1 MSYQYQGSCSNIYYS
16 RYIRVKEGVE
26 KRDDREEE
34 GSKRRGREGL
44 EKREAREGEPAV
56 RPPVKIAV

>member
-34 GSKRRGREGL
+34 GSKRRGSRRAREEGGSRRGRL
-44 EKREAREGEPAV
+44 EKESRQ
-56 RPPVKIAV
+56 